1 VVELPEATLLVSDGW
16 SGSVDDTGTI
26 RLEKG

>member
-1 VVELPEATLLVSDGW
+1 VVELPEATLLVPPEW

-26 RLEKG
+26 KLER